1 LLAILP
7 ILTFIVVFSLV
18 HSLSERISIRH
29 AFLRAA
35 VLWGAYAI
43 LSVEL
48 LSLGRMVTKIG
59 LSVAWLLPLA
69 IGSLWL
75 VIRQKGGHPLRF
87 SLEIPSD
94 RIERIYLIVILIIIG
109 ITATVAILTP
119 PQTWDSLTYH
129 LSRVAHW
136 AQENA
141 VVPFATGIEV
151 QNSMY
156 PGGEIL
162 VLQFYVLAG
171 GDRLANF
178 PEWLAMIGS
187 LVGISFLAQ
196 QIGLNRRRQW
206 FAVLVLA
213 TLPMGIVQASSTM
226 TDYIVAFWLV
236 CTLVEA
242 AYLAKKDAS
251 GLQPIILSL
260 SAGLAI
266 ATKPTA
272 IPYLIV
278 IAVFSGYIILKRTG
292 ILGTLKWA
300 IVALTAVILLFGG
313 HMYRS
318 YQLYASPFGDPQ
330 RVKVHVNEVFSAK
343 PLASNVLR
351 NTSYQMGTPWPKV
364 NYVNHL
370 VIVTLHDWMG
380 FNPTDIR
387 TTAHGQFAVIK
398 LSAQEDLAANPLHT
412 ALTFISIVLVLVFLR
427 KHPKAI
433 RWYTLFWSM
442 TFVFYCLVFKFTIF
456 GSRLLLPSLVFAAP
470 LIAAVLGDM
479 LASRMSY
486 ILSAGL
492 LVAAVPFL
500 IGIRSRPLIAY
511 SEEAYVES
519 VLVEDR
525 STLYFANGKHLINPY
540 EELTNQIKT
549 ADCGKVGIMITG
561 NQAEYPLWVLMG
573 APRNDLEMEWI
584 IGERAPSA
592 AYRQSDFNPC
602 AIICERCPEEQ
613 TTIRGLPRVESIGEF
628 HLYLSLPD

>member
-1 LLAILP
+1 MLAILP
-7 ILTFIVVFSLV
+7 FLTFIVVFSLV
-18 HSLSERISIRH
+18 HSLSERTSIRQS
-29 AFLRAA
+29 FLRAS
-35 VLWGAYAI
+35 VLWGVYAI

-59 LSVAWLLPLA
+59 LSIAWLLPLA

-75 VIRQKGGHPLRF
+75 VIRQKSGHPLRF
-87 SLEIPSD
+87 SFEIPSD
-94 RIERIYLIVILIIIG
+94 HIERIFLIVILVIAG
-109 ITATVAILTP
+109 ITATVAILAP

-136 AQENA
+136 AQEQA

-196 QIGLNRRRQW
+196 QIGLKRRRQW
-206 FAVLVLA
+206 FAALALA

-242 AYLAKKDAS
+242 VSIAKKDAM
-251 GLQPIILSL
+251 GLQPIFISL

-278 IAVFSGYIILKRTG
+278 IAVFSGYVLLKRTSIFG
-292 ILGTLKWA
+292 ALKWA

-318 YQLYASPFGDPQ
+318 TQLYASPFGDPR
-330 RVKVHVNEVFSAK
+330 RVKVHVNEVFGLK
-343 PLASNVLR
+343 PLTSNVLR
-351 NTSYQMGTPWPKV
+351 NAGYQMGTPWPKV

-380 FNPTDIR
+380 FDPTDVR

-398 LSAQEDLAANPLHT
+398 LSPQEDLVANPLHT
-412 ALTFISIVLVLVFLR
+412 ALTVISLMIVLVFMR
-427 KHPKAI
+427 KHSQAI
-433 RWYTLFWSM
+433 RWYAFFWSV
-442 TFVFYCLVFKFTIF
+442 TFLLYCLVFKFTIF
-456 GSRLLLPSLVFAAP
+456 GSRLLLPSLVFTAP
-470 LIAAVLGDM
+470 MIAAVLGDM
-479 LASRMSY
+479 LESRMSY
-486 ILSAGL
+486 VLSAGL
-492 LVAAVPFL
+492 LIAAVPFL
-500 IGIRSRPLIAY
+500 IGIRSRPFIAY
-511 SEEAYVES
+511 SEEAYVGS
-519 VLVEDR
+519 VLVEER
-525 STLYFANGKHLINPY
+525 SLLYFANGQHLISPY
-540 EELTNQIKT
+540 EELTNQIKI

-573 APRNDLEMEWI
+573 APRDDLEMEWI

-592 AYRQSDFNPC
+592 AFRQLDFNPC
-602 AIICERCPEEQ
+602 AIICERCSEER
-613 TTIRGLPRVESIGEF
+613 TTIRGLPRVDVIGEF